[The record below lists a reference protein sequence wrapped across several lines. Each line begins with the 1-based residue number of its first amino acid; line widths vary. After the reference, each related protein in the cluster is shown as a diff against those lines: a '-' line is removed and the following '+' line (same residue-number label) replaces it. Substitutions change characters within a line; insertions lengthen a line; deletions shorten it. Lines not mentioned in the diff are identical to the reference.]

1 MPGSVVDL
9 DELGAVDEA
18 RDTGCDSSMVLFR
31 VSSLLSKVEQ
41 HGT

>member
-18 RDTGCDSSMVLFR
+18 RDTGRDSSMVLMIRQLPCFQGQ
-31 VSSLLSKVEQ
+31 VE
-41 HGT
+41 